1 MTAEEV
7 TAEARVVTARVVV
20 TAEATVVVATVG
32 VRVAE
37 AVTCKAA
44 DLSDLRACLTIGSV
58 FALRTWLGLGSGLG
72 LGLGL
77 G

>member
-1 MTAEEV
+1 M
-7 TAEARVVTARVVV
+7 
-20 TAEATVVVATVG
+20 
-32 VRVAE
+32 AE